1 MATWIIRWWE
11 WWVCSLIT
19 PGNIIYVSHHS
30 DRLNIE
36 QGKSQIFDFPP
47 STSWES
53 DPEQA
58 SERTLCFSL
67 REISIPGQS
76 AEIESR
82 RNKESFRAQAKR
94 AINLDQNC
102 QSRGQTDS
110 TPRLRDTISKRVF
123 AVILLI
129 WLSYTTNTCTAVP
142 QSWNCKYLT
151 SWLLFL
157 I

>member
-1 MATWIIRWWE
+1 MYEYRKLLSVENMTTWIIRWWE
-11 WWVCSLIT
+11 WWVCSLIR

-82 RNKESFRAQAKR
+82 RNKESFRAQARR

-102 QSRGQTDS
+102 QTDS
-110 TPRLRDTISKRVF
+110 TPRLRDTISKTVF

-129 WLSYTTNTCTAVP
+129 WLSETTNLYYKHNW
-142 QSWNCKYLT
+142 S
-151 SWLLFL
+151 
-157 I
+157 